1 MADEIKENVTVEE
14 TTKKVSFKEKF
25 KKAFPWICAGVGT
38 IGAAVVGFKFGKF
51 VTKSNE
57 EMQKDYVINDYLR
70 DRVHDAEDGV
80 PYVIGVMDESNKVTY
95 ATIALC
101 DEPDWLDKA
110 TEITSET
117 YHADL
122 VMSATVDKQ

>member
-1 MADEIKENVTVEE
+1 MADELKNDVTVEE
-14 TTKKVSFKEKF
+14 ATKKVGFKEKF

-38 IGAAVVGFKFGKF
+38 IGAAVAGFKFGKF
-51 VTKSNE
+51 VTKSGE
-57 EMQKDYVINDYLR
+57 EMKKDYVINDYLR
-70 DRVHDAEDGV
+70 DRVHDAEEGV
-80 PYVIGVMDESNKVTY
+80 PYVIGVMDEGNKTTY
-95 ATIALC
+95 ATITIC

-122 VMSATVDKQ
+122 VMSATVDQ

>member
-1 MADEIKENVTVEE
+1 MAEEIKENVG
-14 TTKKVSFKEKF
+14 FKEKF

-38 IGAAVVGFKFGKF
+38 IGAAVAGFKLGKF
-51 VTKSNE
+51 VTKSGE

-80 PYVIGVMDESNKVTY
+80 PYVIGVMGEGDKVTY
-95 ATIALC
+95 ATITLC
-101 DEPDWLDKA
+101 DEPDWLDRG

-117 YHADL
+117 YHSDL
-122 VMSATVDKQ
+122 VMSATVDK